1 MMNILADEDIV
12 DVVKL
17 FGRFGDVDT
26 CPGRDITNDRL
37 TGVDV
42 LLVRSVTN
50 VDRQLLL
57 HSDVRFVGSATIGI
71 DHVDHQ
77 YLQSNNIQFAHAP
90 GCNASAVVQYVLAV
104 LCSSVCDWRDKTIGI
119 IGCGNV
125 GGQLLRCLQKLGVK
139 CKVYDPVLNETQCPV
154 LVDFANVMTAD
165 IICCHTPLTRSG
177 SFPSYHMID
186 QAVLESLQGETVLI
200 NAGRGA
206 VIDGCSLLDVSKKNR
221 YLQVVLDVWEH
232 EPAISLPLL
241 SEALLGTPH
250 IAGHSIEG
258 KLRGTQMLLEAFCQW
273 RGESSPDFS
282 VGREAIPLHVDKNA
296 SLESIVLQVYNPL
309 RDYKEMVAA
318 LTGSD
323 IEVGQQFD
331 MLRRCYPQRREFSH
345 YSVVG
350 VSEKGILEDLKVL
363 GFRLKQL
370 V

>member
-1 MMNILADEDIV
+1 MNILADEDIV
-12 DVVKL
+12 DAVKL
-17 FGRFGDVDT
+17 FGHYGDVDT
-26 CPGRDITNDRL
+26 CPGREITNHRL
-37 TGVDV
+37 AGVDV

-57 HSDVRFVGSATIGI
+57 DSGVRFVGSATIGI

-90 GCNASAVVQYVLAV
+90 GCNANAVVQYVLAV
-104 LCSSVCDWRDKTIGI
+104 LCSSVRDWRDKTIGI

-125 GGQLLRCLQKLGVK
+125 GGQLLRCLQKLRVN
-139 CKVYDPVLNETQCPV
+139 CKVYDPFLDETQCPV
-154 LVDFANVMTAD
+154 LVDFPNVMTAD

-177 SFPSYHMID
+177 SFPSYHMIG

-206 VIDGCSLLDVSKKNR
+206 VIDNASLLDVSKKNR
-221 YLQVVLDVWEH
+221 NLQVVLDVWEH
-232 EPAISLPLL
+232 EPVISLPLL
-241 SEALLGTPH
+241 SQVLLGTPH

-273 RGESSPDFS
+273 RGESGPDFS
-282 VGREAIPLHVDKNA
+282 VGREVIHLNVDKNT

-309 RDYKEMVAA
+309 RDYKEMTAA

-323 IEVGQQFD
+323 IETGQQFD

-350 VSEKGILEDLKVL
+350 VSDKGISEDLKAL
-363 GFRLKQL
+363 GFRLN
-370 V
+370 